1 VSGISG
7 PFESGCL
14 SLNHSE
20 NHENINNNNTNESN
34 NNNND
39 SSNDQNGHLQALL
52 LSNYDKHTYNPTY
65 APGIVERNEEC
76 LLNINYNMAV
86 DYKIYFH
93 TKTDHPERYKYKM
106 ESIRNIFMT
115 RKNIT
120 YKAEHR
126 LFVIHSKAPLIIG
139 VEITFNVMMM
149 MFT

>member
-1 VSGISG
+1 VRNKITTRLRVPFEFLGLTNHVSGISG
-7 PFESGCL
+7 PFELGCL

-65 APGIVERNEEC
+65 APGIYR
-76 LLNINYNMAV
+76 
-86 DYKIYFH
+86 
-93 TKTDHPERYKYKM
+93 
-106 ESIRNIFMT
+106 
-115 RKNIT
+115 RK
-120 YKAEHR
+120 KR
-126 LFVIHSKAPLIIG
+126 R
-139 VEITFNVMMM
+139 